1 MSHDLKDHV
10 ERLSRSLAVL
20 AVRNTFLE
28 TLHSGKVPQS
38 EAGDYSDVKVVS
50 PTEEIPWTEVSRLSD
65 PEMKNFIKEV
75 VNRLYTILLPLLG
88 GKNQEELE
96 QLLKRGEEF
105 ARAWDKAEIEPG
117 LRLPDFE

>member
-1 MSHDLKDHV
+1 M
-10 ERLSRSLAVL
+10 AVL

-38 EAGDYSDVKVVS
+38 ESGDYSDVKVVS

-65 PEMKNFIKEV
+65 PEIKILMKEV
-75 VNRLYTILLPLLG
+75 VDRLYTILLPLLSDE
-88 GKNQEELE
+88 NPEELE

-105 ARAWDKAEIEPG
+105 ARGWDKAEIESE
-117 LRLPDFE
+117 LRLPDLR